1 MPIFGTEGIGMDV
14 GSMQTAIFLNSEG
27 EVALREPT
35 SVLVNAENMQEVL
48 AVGQEARSLLGR
60 TARDLELISPVQ
72 LGAVADV
79 ELTALLMVALA
90 EKATGRKKPMDK
102 TTLVTGLSGGAT
114 KVERAA
120 LFQAMNATGAK
131 RVAALR
137 TPVAAAIGADL
148 DISKPRGTLIVS
160 LGGGYTEIAVLSMNS
175 IVALR
180 KIFFGGQDLDEA
192 IVRWFWREKQVVI
205 GMRTAEQL
213 KREVGTV
220 CAEDAGEDE
229 EPVLLKGKNALSGA
243 PASVQVSSRDIMR
256 ALEEPVQRIVDA
268 LRNALYNTPPELSVD
283 IRDRGIFLTGGGAL
297 LHGLDRR
304 LAKETGLPVRMSRH
318 PQDDTA
324 IGLGAAAAND
334 RLLSA
339 LIRSSAAE
347 ASGE

>member
-1 MPIFGTEGIGMDV
+1 MPLFGVEGIGIDV
-14 GSMQTAIFLNSEG
+14 GTMQTSIFLNSEDG
-27 EVALREPT
+27 VALREPT

-48 AVGQEARSLLGR
+48 AVGQEARAMSGR
-60 TARDLELISPVQ
+60 TSRETELISPVQ
-72 LGAVADV
+72 FGAVADV

-90 EKATGRKKPMDK
+90 EKVTGRKKPMDK
-102 TTLVTGLSGGAT
+102 ATLVAGLSGGAT

-137 TPVAAAIGADL
+137 TPVAAALGADL
-148 DISKPRGTLIVS
+148 DISRPRGTLIIS
-160 LGGGYTEIAVLSMNS
+160 LGAGTTEIAVLSMNS

-180 KIFFGGQDLDEA
+180 KIFFGGQDMDEA
-192 IVRWFWREKQVVI
+192 IVRWFWREKKVVI

-220 CAEDAGEDE
+220 SEENIDADDD
-229 EPVLLKGKNALSGA
+229 PVLLKGKDAVSGA
-243 PASVQVSSRDIMR
+243 PASIQVSAQDIKR
-256 ALEEPVQRIVDA
+256 ALDEPVQRIVDA
-268 LRNALYNTPPELSVD
+268 IRNALYNIPPELSAD
-283 IRDRGIFLTGGGAL
+283 IRESGIQLTGGGAL
-297 LHGLDRR
+297 LDGLDKR
-304 LAKETGLPVRMSRH
+304 LQRETGLTVSMSSH
-318 PQDDTA
+318 PQDDVA
-324 IGLGAAAAND
+324 VGLGAAATND